1 MTTLLALT
9 EYTGWGINQ
18 NNDSVLTA
26 TGSLIRR
33 DHTRVSYGLLST
45 TEFTRELSEPVSQ
58 GWLGVY
64 ARAPQTFGGDVPGYF
79 IEAIDSNGDTLFGL
93 ARDDDPRNCVL
104 RAPFLSEDIMLLPY
118 NADPGEIAI
127 SFNIAETDG
136 SIDAF
141 VDGEIVGQF
150 AGDTKGGLG
159 ADVVALRYSRN
170 GSNSNS
176 LAGHIAISEVLV
188 STLSTIRFKVITAGL
203 SGGAVNQWDGDVA
216 NITPHGYSTVE
227 DALTTEDADTLISL
241 DKSDIPTLSEDEFIA
256 SVHLEVASSADA
268 GATAQAADLLIYD
281 PATSTELSP
290 EQKTLGASVETFT
303 AQWDQDPRTSSAW
316 DKAGVDEIEFG
327 VASRS
332 V

>member
-1 MTTLLALT
+1 MTTLLAFN

-18 NNDSVLTA
+18 NNEDIIVST
-26 TGSLIRR
+26 SLSTKR
-33 DHTRVSYGLLST
+33 DHTRISYGLLST
-45 TEFTRELSEPVSQ
+45 TEFTRELTEPVSQ

-64 ARAPQTFGGDVPGYF
+64 AIPPQSFGSDVAGYF
-79 IEAIDSNGDTLFGL
+79 LEAIDINGDTLFGL
-93 ARDDDPRNCVL
+93 ARDSDPRNCVL

-118 NADPGEIAI
+118 NGDAGEIAI
-127 SFNIAETDG
+127 SFNIAGTGG
-136 SIDAF
+136 SINAF

-150 AGDTKGGLG
+150 TGDTKGGLV

-170 GSNSNS
+170 GTNSSNIN
-176 LAGHIAISEVLV
+176 GHIAISEVLV
-188 STLSTIRFKVITAGL
+188 STLSTIEFKVITAAL

-227 DALTTEDADTLISL
+227 DGLSTENADTLISL
-241 DKSDIPTLSEDEFIA
+241 DKSDIPTLDVDEFIA

-290 EQKTLGASVETFT
+290 ERKTLGATAATFT
-303 AQWDQDPRTSSAW
+303 AQWDEDPRTSSAW

-327 VASRS
+327 VASRAA
-332 V
+332 